1 MEDIDDLEIEKEKLL
16 LKQSKLGKEKFLKII
31 DKKKGEL
38 SLYIFIYLYVF
49 MVFIYNFKYCLL
61 L

>member
-1 MEDIDDLEIEKEKLL
+1 MEKEKLL
-16 LKQSKLGKEKFLKII
+16 LKQSKLSKENFLKII

-38 SLYIFIYLYVF
+38 SLYISMLF

-61 L
+61 W